1 MVMMMFVVVIMVV
14 VMMFMLIIVIV
25 VMMLMFIVV
34 IMVVMMLMFIVVI
47 VMVMVFMLIVV
58 IMVMMMFML
67 VQRFFLFA
75 MNFDHHMCTSNTAF
89 HGTLGRYIHT
99 RNQRVH
105 FFKKSLLLFITQ
117 QFQKGS
123 CQHIARCTH
132 TALQV

>member
-1 MVMMMFVVVIMVV
+1 
-14 VMMFMLIIVIV
+14 
-25 VMMLMFIVV
+25 MMLMFIVV
-34 IMVVMMLMFIVVI
+34 IMVVMMLMLIVVI
-47 VMVMVFMLIVV
+47 VMVMVMVMVFMLIVV

-75 MNFDHHMCTSNTAF
+75 MNFDHHMCTGNTAF